1 MADLNPQ
8 PLPPRG
14 VAVTVHVPGNILGNL
29 ETFQKVQ
36 ASVFDRFGCGNCN
49 SGIQIDW
56 RRFEEFVVTPDLELQ
71 PVFAGHQLRMG

>member
-8 PLPPRG
+8 PLPPGG
-14 VAVTVHVPGNILGNL
+14 VAVTVHVPGDILGNL

-36 ASVFDRFGCGNCN
+36 ASVFDRFGCGSCN

-56 RRFEEFVVTPDLELQ
+56 RRFEEFVVTADLELQ
-71 PVFAGHQLRMG
+71 PVVTAPQVRMG

>member
-8 PLPPRG
+8 PLPPRE
-14 VAVTVHVPGNILGNL
+14 VAVTVHVPPEILGNL

-36 ASVFDRFGCGNCN
+36 ASVFGRFGCPGCN

-56 RRFEEFVVTPDLELQ
+56 KQIKEFVVTPDLDLRPVQ
-71 PVFAGHQLRMG
+71 PAVQQFG